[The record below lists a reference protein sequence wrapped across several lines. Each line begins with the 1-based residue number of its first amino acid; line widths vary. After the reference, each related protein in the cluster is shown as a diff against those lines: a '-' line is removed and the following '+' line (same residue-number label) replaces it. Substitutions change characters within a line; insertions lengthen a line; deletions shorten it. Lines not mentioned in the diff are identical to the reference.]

1 MALAT
6 IATESAKKAA
16 LGMARGR
23 NISQQLRGGL
33 LRNTQSSPNNDNS
46 DEGQQPSV
54 YKSRLAMLKSGAIK
68 EANKQGGAAAGAA
81 AGGAI
86 GSVIPVVG
94 TGIGA
99 FIGRF
104 VGKKLGITGIIIM
117 VILMNIFF
125 IVMFIAIFKG
135 YCDDQGIIAGYGTKG
150 AAFFGVPGATS
161 LVEACKA
168 LGS

>member
-6 IATESAKKAA
+6 IAGEGAKKAA

-33 LRNTQSSPNNDNS
+33 LRNAKSAPDENS
-46 DEGQQPSV
+46 DEGQQPSA

-81 AGGAI
+81 VGGTI

-117 VILMNIFF
+117 AILMIIFF
-125 IVMFIAIFKG
+125 IVMFIVLL
-135 YCDDQGIIAGYGTKG
+135 KG
-150 AAFFGVPGATS
+150 ACDKVYGAQ
-161 LVEACKA
+161 LAVGIQDICAA
-168 LGS
+168 IGS